1 MQLTARQR
9 EFARIAGWAL
19 PVSVTLGAIF
29 GHLQAPN
36 DGVRGYVHGAIAGI
50 LISTTILLLEFAI
63 FRRTRSALARRLPFL
78 LYLTVRSLGYLA
90 SILIGLAVSAW
101 LMRESAES
109 EPLIERGGVI
119 FSLVLSAGPCRSG
132 ALNMGASTHA
142 VSIRSH
148 RVRRS
153 RRVG

>member
-109 EPLIERGGVI
+109 EI
-119 FSLVLSAGPCRSG
+119 FSLVLSVGPCRSG